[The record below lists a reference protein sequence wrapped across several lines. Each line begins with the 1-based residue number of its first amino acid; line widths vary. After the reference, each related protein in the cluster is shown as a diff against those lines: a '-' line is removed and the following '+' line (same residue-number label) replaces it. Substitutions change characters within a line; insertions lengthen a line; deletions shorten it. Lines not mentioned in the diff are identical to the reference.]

1 MLLTRQSLKPIRPI
15 LNIAA
20 MIDVVFLLLIFFM
33 CTTSFEAVD
42 KDLAAQIPQLSG
54 EPSEESDF
62 EPIRIELRL
71 GGAATEA
78 VGGEVLIFCDGLK
91 CSGFVE
97 LAEMLGQRW
106 AIADI
111 PVIIAGE
118 DEIDY
123 EHLVRV
129 MDICYEIGFGRVAF
143 SAK

>member
-1 MLLTRQSLKPIRPI
+1 MLLTRQSMKPVRPL

-42 KDLAAQIPQLSG
+42 KDLSAQIPQLSG
-54 EPSEESDF
+54 DPSEESDF

-71 GGAATEA
+71 SGAATEA
-78 VGGEVLIFCDGLK
+78 VGSEVVIFCDGLK

-97 LAEMLGQRW
+97 LAKMLGQRW

-111 PVIIAGE
+111 PVIISGE

-123 EHLVRV
+123 ENLVRV